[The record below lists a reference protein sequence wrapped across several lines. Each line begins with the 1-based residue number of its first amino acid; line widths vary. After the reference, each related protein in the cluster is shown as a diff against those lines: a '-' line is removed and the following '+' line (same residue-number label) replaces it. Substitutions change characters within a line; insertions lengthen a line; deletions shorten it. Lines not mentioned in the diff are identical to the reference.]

1 MLNDLLSVSHVDAY
15 YGDVQVLFDL
25 TIGVGKGELVS
36 IIGPNSAGKST
47 LLKTVLGL
55 VKERSNKGG
64 GGISFDGLDLR
75 GMSTEKII
83 GLGMAIVP
91 EGASVFPDMTVYD
104 NLYLGGYTRHEKIGE
119 MMEQAC
125 EMFPRLKER
134 LSQKAKTLSGG
145 ERQMLCIGRALM
157 ASPKLIL
164 FDEPSLG
171 LQPSIVLQIFDTIKK
186 IHERGV
192 AILLVE
198 QNVFQ
203 TLTITERTYVL
214 EHGRIVLE
222 GKSESLIGD
231 DYIKKSYLA
240 V

>member
-1 MLNDLLSVSHVDAY
+1 MLRIRHLGAY

-25 TIGVGKGELVS
+25 DVTVGQGELVS

-55 VKERSNKGG
+55 VRAGRSRED
-64 GGISFDGLDLR
+64 GGIFLDGLDLK
-75 GMSTEKII
+75 GMNTEKRIAQGI
-83 GLGMAIVP
+83 AIVP
-91 EGASVFPDMTVYD
+91 EGASVFPDMSVYD
-104 NLYLGGYTRHEKIGE
+104 NLYLGGYTKPERIRE
-119 MMEQAC
+119 MMKQVF
-125 EMFPRLKER
+125 EMFPRIEER

-157 ASPKLIL
+157 SSPKLIL

-171 LQPSIVLQIFDTIKK
+171 LQPSIVLQIFEHITR

-203 TLTITERTYVL
+203 TLAITERTYVL
-214 EHGRIVLE
+214 EHGRIALE
-222 GKSESLIGD
+222 GRSEKLIDD

-240 V
+240 I

>member
-1 MLNDLLSVSHVDAY
+1 
-15 YGDVQVLFDL
+15 
-25 TIGVGKGELVS
+25 
-36 IIGPNSAGKST
+36 
-47 LLKTVLGL
+47 
-55 VKERSNKGG
+55 
-64 GGISFDGLDLR
+64 
-75 GMSTEKII
+75 
-83 GLGMAIVP
+83 
-91 EGASVFPDMTVYD
+91 
-104 NLYLGGYTRHEKIGE
+104 
-119 MMEQAC
+119 
-125 EMFPRLKER
+125 
-134 LSQKAKTLSGG
+134 
-145 ERQMLCIGRALM
+145 MLCIGRALM

-171 LQPSIVLQIFDTIKK
+171 LQPSIVLQIFEIIKK

-203 TLTITERTYVL
+203 TLTITDRTYVL

>member
-1 MLNDLLSVSHVDAY
+1 MQDDLLHISHLNAY
-15 YGDVQVLFDL
+15 YGDVHVLFDL
-25 TIGVGKGELVS
+25 NVTVGQGELVS

-47 LLKTVLGL
+47 LLKAVLGL
-55 VKERSNKGG
+55 VRARGKGEKSA
-64 GGISFDGLDLR
+64 IIFDGQR
-75 GMSTEKII
+75 IGGMSTEKIVASGI
-83 GLGMAIVP
+83 AIVP

-104 NLYLGGYTRHEKIGE
+104 NLYLGGYTKHEQIHE
-119 MMEQAC
+119 MMEQVF
-125 EMFPRLKER
+125 EMFPRIKER

-171 LQPSIVLQIFDTIKK
+171 LQPSIVLQIFGIIRK

-203 TLTITERTYVL
+203 TLAITDRTYVL
-214 EHGRIVLE
+214 EHGKIVLE
-222 GKSESLIGD
+222 GRSDRLIDD